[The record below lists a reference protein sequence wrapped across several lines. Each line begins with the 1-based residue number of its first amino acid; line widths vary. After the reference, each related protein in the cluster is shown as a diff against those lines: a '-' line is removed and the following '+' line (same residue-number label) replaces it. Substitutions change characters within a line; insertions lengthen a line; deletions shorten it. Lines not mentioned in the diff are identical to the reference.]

1 MELFEKYVYKIYEK
15 RSFSAAA
22 RSLFVSQPSLS
33 ARVSRLEKD
42 LGFKIFDRSTT
53 PLGLTQQGR
62 IYIEYLEEILQ
73 SENNMKN
80 RIKQLS
86 DMNSGSI
93 TIGGL
98 CHSAYCVLPK
108 ICRAF
113 HEKYPNIMFKLHVGN
128 TRSFGGMLEAMKNQE
143 MDLILTYR
151 YDYTEFYA
159 EPLLDERVVIAVNRN
174 NPEVRHLLPLTV
186 TREELLS
193 GNYDKACEF
202 SDFGI
207 LKDIS
212 FFRITN
218 VGNTINRLMQKL
230 DENTKFSQFVISN
243 KEHLTM
249 QYNMLREGL
258 VTIFTSDLH
267 IMDPVFDCDVIVYL
281 VPDCPESRRTLHYI
295 MSLEKKDDVM
305 IKNIVSL
312 SREVCQSIKSSAVT
326 K

>member
-22 RSLFVSQPSLS
+22 RALFVSQPSLS
-33 ARVSRLEKD
+33 ARVSRLEKE
-42 LGFKIFDRSTT
+42 LGFRIFDRSTT

-62 IYIEYLEEILQ
+62 IYIEYLEDVLQ
-73 SENNMKN
+73 SENNMHN

-86 DMNSGSI
+86 DMNSGRVA
-93 TIGGL
+93 IGGL
-98 CHSAYCVLPK
+98 CHSAYCILPK
-108 ICRAF
+108 LCRAF
-113 HEKYPNIMFKLHVGN
+113 HDKYPNVMMTLYVGN
-128 TRSFGGMLEAMKNQE
+128 TRNFGGLLDAMKNQE

-159 EPLLDERVVIAVNRN
+159 EPLLDERVVIAINKN
-174 NPEVRHLLPLTV
+174 NPEIKHLLPLAV
-186 TREELLS
+186 TRAELLS
-193 GNYDKACEF
+193 GEYDKSREF
-202 SDFGI
+202 SDFSI

-230 DENTKFSQFVISN
+230 DESTKFSQFVINN

-249 QYNMLREGL
+249 HYNMLREGL

-267 IMDPVFDCDVIVYL
+267 VMDPVFDCDDIVYL
-281 VPDCPESRRTLHYI
+281 VPDVPESYRTLHFV
-295 MSLEKKDDVM
+295 MRPERKDDIIIRNV
-305 IKNIVSL
+305 VSL
-312 SREVCQSIKSSAVT
+312 TREVCRSIRDSYRSK
-326 K
+326 